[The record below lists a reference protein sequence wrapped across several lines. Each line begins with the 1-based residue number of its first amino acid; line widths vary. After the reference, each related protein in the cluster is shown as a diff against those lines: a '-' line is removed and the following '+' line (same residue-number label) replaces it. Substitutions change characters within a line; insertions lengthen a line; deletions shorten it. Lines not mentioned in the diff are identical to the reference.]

1 MLICITG
8 QIGSGKTSVLK
19 EFKNLGFKTFEMDV
33 YIHNIYK
40 KDKIGY
46 QLIQKTFGDLY
57 VNDVEV
63 NRKKLG
69 QLVFNNKKMLD
80 KLNSLTI
87 PIIKQKI
94 IELKKLNDNIFIEL
108 GIFLNHESEFEN
120 LFDYVILVKGKS
132 ELELKKLGDL
142 SWFNKKSKICS
153 PLKSGGENKY
163 IVLENN
169 KDIKYIKTL
178 VKNTLQNLDIKN

>member
-19 EFKNLGFKTFEMDV
+19 EFQNLGFKTFEMDE

-40 KDKIGY
+40 KGEIGY
-46 QLIQKTFGDLY
+46 QLIKKTFGDLY

-63 NRKKLG
+63 DRKKLG
-69 QLVFNNKKMLD
+69 QLVFNNKEMLD
-80 KLNSLTI
+80 KLNNLTI
-87 PIIKQKI
+87 PIIQQKI
-94 IELKKLNDNIFIEL
+94 IELKKLNDDIFVEL
-108 GIFLNHESEFEN
+108 GIFLNYEAEFEN

-132 ELELKKLGDL
+132 ELQLKKLEDL
-142 SWFNKKSKICS
+142 SWFDKKSKIFS
-153 PLKSGGENKY
+153 PLKSSNENKY

-169 KDIKYIKTL
+169 KEKKYIETL
-178 VKNTLQNLDIKN
+178 VKNALEILGIKK

>member
-1 MLICITG
+1 MLVCITG

-19 EFKNLGFKTFEMDV
+19 EFENLGFKTFEMDE

-40 KDKIGY
+40 KDEIGY
-46 QLIQKTFGDLY
+46 QLIKKTFGDLY
-57 VNDVEV
+57 VNDIEV

-69 QLVFNNKKMLD
+69 QLVFNNKEMLD

-87 PIIKQKI
+87 PIIQQKI
-94 IELKKLNDNIFIEL
+94 IELKKLNDDIFVEL
-108 GIFLNHESEFEN
+108 GIFLNHKTEFEN

-132 ELELKKLGDL
+132 ELELKKLEDL
-142 SWFNKKSKICS
+142 SWFNKKSKIFS
-153 PLKSGGENKY
+153 PLKSAEENKY

-169 KDIKYIKTL
+169 KDKTYIKTL
-178 VKNTLQNLDIKN
+178 VKNTLEILDVKE